1 MGEELTEY
9 QERRLE
15 VEEAKLEE
23 LRQLRKDLKKRARM
37 EGVHRIIDELDVDK
51 QDVESIAGFL
61 RKKFAG
67 GDVEQEELKSR
78 TIEDVSDTIAE
89 AVRSATSDDVDV
101 TVEVEEED

>member
-9 QERRLE
+9 QEKRLE

-37 EGVHRIIDELDVDK
+37 QGFHRIVDELDVDK
-51 QDVESIAGFL
+51 NDIESIAGFL

-67 GDVEQEELKSR
+67 EDGGQEKKSQ
-78 TIEDVSDTIAE
+78 TIDDVSETIAE

-101 TVEVEEED
+101 SVEVEEED